1 LIFYAGLTL
10 AISYFITYLRAT
22 GRLVPVENITFENQ
36 GDTTLGLTEWVWKNF
51 WEMMEKSLTW
61 FLQIPFAV
69 LTIILA
75 LALWPYQQGRDD
87 GLKQIAQHQQYG
99 CTEKDTLAAMTQ
111 CIYIFDLSKSDNYKP
126 IAQGVLVAADK

>member
-1 LIFYAGLTL
+1 M
-10 AISYFITYLRAT
+10 ITYLRAT
-22 GRLVPVENITFENQ
+22 GRVELVEDITFENQ
-36 GDTTLGLTEWVWKNF
+36 GDTSLGLTEWVWKNF
-51 WEMMEKSLTW
+51 WEMMEKILTG
-61 FLQIPFAV
+61 FLHIPFAV
-69 LTIILA
+69 LTIKLA

-99 CTEKDTLAAMTQ
+99 CTAKDTLAAMTQ